1 MPRDTITLGL
11 SGEVAIDDFARAIDG
26 LKELVQALCDEY
38 AHGTKINW
46 DVYSLEAGS
55 AFATFQGVAEDN
67 LGDGV
72 LQVVEAY
79 VQVGKTLESG
89 GNLLYSPPIDRAVR
103 RITGVLNG
111 RIDSIRFETDETEA
125 IIYSKLAR
133 RARAAH
139 DFYAYGA
146 IEGRVQ
152 TLSSRTGLRFILY
165 DAFGRAIPC
174 YVSEGNEDMLRSAW
188 DKWVVVEGRVR
199 RDPTGKP
206 VGIRKVTNIEVVENE
221 GEPGGYRRAR
231 GAVPVGPDGLS
242 PEEAIR
248 RLRDA

>member
-11 SGEVAIDDFARAIDG
+11 SGEVLIEDFAKAIDG
-26 LKELVQALCDEY
+26 LKDLVNALADEY
-38 AHGTKINW
+38 AHGAKIAW

-55 AFATFQGVAEDN
+55 AFATFQGVAEEAA
-67 LGDGV
+67 GDGV
-72 LQVVEAY
+72 QRVVEAY
-79 VQVGKTLESG
+79 VQIGQTLESG
-89 GNLLYSPPIDRAVR
+89 GKLPYSPQIDRAVR

-111 RIDSIRFETDETEA
+111 RIDSVRFETDETEA

-139 DFYAYGA
+139 DYYAYGA

-165 DAFGRAIPC
+165 DAFARAIPC
-174 YVSEGNEDMLRSAW
+174 YVSEGNEDMLRDAW
-188 DKWVVVEGRVR
+188 DKWVVVEGRIR

-206 VGIRKVTNIEVVENE
+206 VSIRKVANIEVIEDE
-221 GEPGGYRRAR
+221 GEPGGYRRTR